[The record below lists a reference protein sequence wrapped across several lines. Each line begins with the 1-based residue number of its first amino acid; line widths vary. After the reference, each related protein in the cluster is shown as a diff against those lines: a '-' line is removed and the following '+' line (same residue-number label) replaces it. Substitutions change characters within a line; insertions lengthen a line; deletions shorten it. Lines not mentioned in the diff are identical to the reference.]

1 MKDRLLVGVLGNQN
15 SGKSHTW
22 NTLFGRRVRTG
33 TNLKR
38 LYFNEYEYVEVFLI
52 SGSPEERRIYVEDI
66 ITIEKP
72 HIVLCSMQYTP
83 SVIETI
89 KWFADNG
96 YFLFIHWLNPG
107 YSDKDKKED
116 HLNILKIIMEYDSL
130 AGIRNGKTNAE
141 ERVQEMRDFIYGWAK
156 HRGLLK
162 IKWKRQK

>member
-1 MKDRLLVGVLGNQN
+1 MKERLLVGVLGTQN
-15 SGKSHTW
+15 SGKSYTW

-33 TNLKR
+33 TNLRR
-38 LYFNEYEYVEVFLI
+38 LYFSEYEYVEVFLI
-52 SGSPEERRIYVEDI
+52 SGSPEERGIYVEDI

-83 SVIETI
+83 NVIETI

-96 YFLFIHWLNPG
+96 YFFFIHWLNPG

-130 AGIRNGKTNAE
+130 VGIRNGKTNAE

-162 IKWKRQK
+162 IKWQRQK